1 MRTTARETVFK
12 IVFASQFCEA
22 EKHFIKAMYVADKLN
37 EDDIE
42 YCNKVLETIDA
53 HKAEFIEILDGHS
66 KLFPESGLFNADRS
80 ILLIALAEM
89 FYFDDIP
96 SAVSINEAA
105 NIASKYSSAKSASF
119 VSGLLSE
126 ILREKQN
133 V

>member
-12 IVFASQFCEA
+12 IVFASQFCES
-22 EKHFIKAMYVADKLN
+22 EKSFIKAMYAADKLDEN
-37 EDDIE
+37 DIE
-42 YCNKVLETIDA
+42 YCNKVLETIDL
-53 HKAEFIEILDGHS
+53 HRAEFIGILDKQS
-66 KLFPESGLFNADRS
+66 LLFPESGLFNADRS
-80 ILLIALAEM
+80 ILFIALSEI

-96 SAVSINEAA
+96 AAVTINEAA
-105 NIASKYSSAKSASF
+105 NIASKYSSGKSASF